1 MMRNVRAVLLNVN
14 VGDRVWDL
22 VYGKGVVL
30 NVYDEEIGVDF
41 ENGPIKWYF
50 KDGVCIDGAKTRS
63 LYTMEVKEVVVKQS
77 EVV

>member
-1 MMRNVRAVLLNVN
+1 MRNARAVLLDVS
-14 VGDRVWDL
+14 VGEPVWDI

-30 NVYDEEIGVDF
+30 NVYNEEIGVDF
-41 ENGPIKWYF
+41 EKGPIRWYF

-63 LYTMEVKEVVVKQS
+63 LYTMDVEEVVVKQS